1 MSNYIAI
8 EGAIGVGKTSLAKRL
23 ATDLK
28 ADLILEPVSNVPF
41 IKQFYKSNTQ
51 NSFTTQLS
59 FFIQRYEQME
69 SITQNNMFAKDM
81 IIDYIWQKDFLFAQH
96 TLNEKE
102 FELYQTINDKL
113 DLQIKKPDLVVYLQ
127 APMEVLIE
135 RIEKRSR
142 DYERNISYHYLE
154 GLYQKYTNFFC
165 NYQDSPLLIINT
177 GSIDW
182 VNNQNDYKILKE
194 HILSKP
200 VGRNFLN
207 FDSQQ
212 LF

>member
-51 NSFTTQLS
+51 NAFTTQLS
-59 FFIQRYEQME
+59 FFIQRFEQME
-69 SITQNNMFAKDM
+69 SIAQNNMFAKDM
-81 IIDYIWQKDFLFAQH
+81 VIDYIWQKDYLFAQH

-135 RIEKRSR
+135 RIEKRNR

-154 GLYQKYTNFFC
+154 NLYQKYTNFFC
-165 NYQDSPLLIINT
+165 DYQDSPLLIINT
-177 GSIDW
+177 GNIDW
-182 VNNQNDYKILKE
+182 VNNQNDYKVLKE